1 MYLAVNK
8 QQRVTRTQIANYYS
22 ISQEHLRKI
31 IHRLSKLGYIKTY
44 TGRGGGIVLEKSLNQ
59 INIGDIFVEFEGLS
73 PLISCYESECPLR
86 QSCNLSDLF
95 GSAQQVFLAELKK
108 KTMANLIDNPYMK
121 KSLLHH

>member
-8 QQRVTRTQIANYYS
+8 HQRATRTQIANYYS

-44 TGRGGGIVLEKSLNQ
+44 TGRGGGIVLDRSLNQ
-59 INIGDIFVEFEGLS
+59 INVGDIFIEFEGLT

-86 QSCNLSDLF
+86 QSCNLNDVF
-95 GSAQQVFLAELKK
+95 GMAQQAFLVELKK
-108 KTMANLIDNPYMK
+108 KTMADLVDNPFMK
-121 KSLLHH
+121 KSLLQH